1 VAVIG
6 SGPAGLSATYH
17 LALLGYPVTLFEA
30 GRELGGL
37 LRTGI
42 PAYRLP
48 RKILDK
54 EIGHILHHD
63 VTVHLG
69 MRIEREDLLRISHES
84 AAVFVATGLQ
94 ETRSLNLGQFPE
106 DVVLEGIDFL
116 DNARHQEVWLG
127 GQDIVVIGGG
137 NTAIDAARSAL
148 RLGAHQVRIIYRRT
162 RAEMPAITEEIEEA
176 LEEGILLDELVSP
189 LRLDVN
195 GDSALLTC
203 TRMRLGAPD
212 ESGRPRPEPDLS
224 EGAQFDLRCDRVI
237 LALGQTADLSI
248 LPEGSEVHENEQLL
262 GLTGGPIFT
271 GGDLAA
277 NEGTV
282 TAAIGSGRRAAWH
295 MHRTLT
301 GEDLFPA
308 ESARVAG
315 PDEIATYL
323 FSPASAEQSPM
334 VHPKRRRRSFTE
346 VRMGFVEEPGHHQ
359 ARVEAERCFS
369 CGVCNSCDR
378 CVTHCPEGIVFRD
391 GDGYSFQYDHC
402 KGCGVC
408 ASQCPRSVI
417 FMAELA

>member
-1 VAVIG
+1 
-6 SGPAGLSATYH
+6 
-17 LALLGYPVTLFEA
+17 LGYPVTLFEA

-48 RKILDK
+48 RKVLEE
-54 EIGHILHHD
+54 EIGYILHHD
-63 VTVHLG
+63 VKVQLG
-69 MRIEREDLLRISHES
+69 ARIKREGLLRLSHEF

-94 ETRSLNLGQFPE
+94 ETRALNLGQLPPE
-106 DVVLEGIDFL
+106 VVLEGIDFL
-116 DNARHQEVWLG
+116 DHARHHEVWLG
-127 GQDIVVIGGG
+127 GHNVVVIGGG
-137 NTAIDAARSAL
+137 NTAVDAARSAL

-176 LEEGILLDELVSP
+176 LEEGIFLDELVAP

-195 GDSALLTC
+195 GASPVLTC
-203 TRMRLGAPD
+203 TRMKLGAPD
-212 ESGRPRPEPDLS
+212 ESGRPRPEPDLI

-248 LPEGSEVHENEQLL
+248 LPEGSEVREEEQLL

-271 GGDLAA
+271 GGDLATH
-277 NEGTV
+277 EGTV

-295 MHRTLT
+295 IHRTLT

-308 ESARVAG
+308 DPARVAG

-323 FSPASAEQSPM
+323 FSPASSEQSPT

-346 VRMGFVEEPGHHQ
+346 VRMGFMDEPGHHQ
-359 ARVEAERCFS
+359 ALVEAQRCFS
-369 CGVCNSCDR
+369 CGVCNNCDR

-391 GDGYSFQYDHC
+391 GDGYRFQYDHC